1 MVSTWSPTAKNDMCM
16 NTCWTWYI
24 KSNEPDWNIIVQIL
38 DHQDTP
44 KMDRRS
50 PGCTLT
56 MQKTQISY
64 ARLCMLKI
72 VPESIFSWI
81 PSWGLEV
88 IPKWT
93 QNRAKKDPKSSQKSS
108 QNRSEGVWTIWTLQK
123 WSSSVG
129 QKRGWSHSLV
139 RWAAESSG
147 DPLSPRIGFV
157 FDTFLRPQTDSN
169 EPKIVPSKLQNLP
182 KNRPK
187 TDLKGNKNR
196 SYL

>member
-1 MVSTWSPTAKNDMCM
+1 MEGAWNARHINIKINVLTWRFPGEGSWENVEYNAESKIVSNWSPTAKNDMCM

-24 KSNEPDWNIIVQIL
+24 KSNEPDWNIILQIL

-72 VPESIFSWI
+72 VPESFFSWI

-93 QNRAKKDPKSSQKSS
+93 QNRAKKAPKSSQKSS

-123 WSSSVG
+123 WSS
-129 QKRGWSHSLV
+129 
-139 RWAAESSG
+139 WA
-147 DPLSPRIGFV
+147 
-157 FDTFLRPQTDSN
+157 QN
-169 EPKIVPSKLQNLP
+169 EGGPTV
-182 KNRPK
+182 
-187 TDLKGNKNR
+187 
-196 SYL
+196 